1 MYQTLRKGEIPIMT
15 NLLLLLFALPVATII
30 IASILET
37 VLKNPIAVGALAFA
51 IYLIVAFAVFDA
63 SFLIFV
69 ILYTI
74 LAFVSAVI
82 TRVILNLVEDDT
94 TTCPNQDNNNTDTAT
109 SCGCGT
115 RCMRGYY
122 R

>member
-1 MYQTLRKGEIPIMT
+1 MS

-37 VLKNPIAVGALAFA
+37 FFNSPLKVAALFFA

-63 SFLIFV
+63 SFLLFV
-69 ILYTI
+69 IIYTI
-74 LAFVSAVI
+74 LALIAALI
-82 TRVILNLVEDDT
+82 TRVILNFINSDDDDNNCDMQNGDDT
-94 TTCPNQDNNNTDTAT
+94 PC
-109 SCGCGT
+109 SCNSCNRYYG
-115 RCMRGYY
+115 RYY